1 MKAQP
6 KAAPAPPDGWPLRLF
21 TALFGA
27 LLGLTLL
34 KFGNPIIMESSVS
47 APKDAWEFFLWQ
59 SWPIAWAYSL
69 LGLAAVLGLI
79 AARWEI
85 NAPPWLI
92 ALPLVWLIWQFLA
105 ASHSLDPSVSPGIVA
120 HFAACVVCFYLGLFS
135 LSKARSLASFWSG
148 ITLAFVLVLA
158 VGWQQHFG
166 SLAETRRYFW
176 ANIYPTLKSPL
187 PAAYYKRLNSDRIFS
202 TLFYPNT
209 LAGVLLLMLPP
220 VLAAVAAARRLTIPA
235 RAFLVAVIALA
246 ALACL
251 FWSGS
256 KAGWLLMLLLGIVAL
271 LRLPLDKKFRIALVA
286 GVLFLGLIGF
296 LSHFAAFLK
305 RGAPSAS
312 ARLDYWQAA
321 ARITRAHPLLGCG
334 PGAFGSSYL
343 AIKRPESEPAKVV
356 HNDYLEQASDSGL
369 PGFIAY
375 TAFVLGALLWSAP
388 ASRPG
393 LRRQEAPAA
402 PGGLADLWKLLWAAA
417 RQSGTTGGAS
427 PALVQDRWRFA
438 IWLGVLGWSLQGLF
452 EFGLYIP
459 ALAWPA
465 FTFLGWLLGS
475 SSPASGGWESRT
487 KSLAA
492 ILFDLRWAAGYGERQ

>member
-1 MKAQP
+1 MKPQP
-6 KAAPAPPDGWPLRLF
+6 KAAPALPDGWPLRLF
-21 TALFGA
+21 AALFGA

-34 KFGNPIIMESSVS
+34 KFGNPAIMESSVS

-69 LGLAAVLGLI
+69 LGLAAVPGLI
-79 AARWEI
+79 AARWKI

-166 SLAETRRYFW
+166 GLAETRRYFW
-176 ANIYPTLKSPL
+176 ANIYPDLKSPL
-187 PAAYYKRLNSDRIFS
+187 PAEYYKRLNSDRIFS

-209 LAGVLLLMLPP
+209 LAGVLLLLLPP
-220 VLAAVAAARRLTIPA
+220 ALAAVAAARRLTIPA

-271 LRLPLDKKFRIALVA
+271 LRLPFDKKFRIALVA

-305 RGAPSAS
+305 RAP
-312 ARLDYWQAA
+312 
-321 ARITRAHPLLGCG
+321 
-334 PGAFGSSYL
+334 
-343 AIKRPESEPAKVV
+343 PA
-356 HNDYLEQASDSGL
+356 
-369 PGFIAY
+369 PP
-375 TAFVLGALLWSAP
+375 P
-388 ASRPG
+388 ASTTGRRP
-393 LRRQEAPAA
+393 RES
-402 PGGLADLWKLLWAAA
+402 PGHTLSWAAA
-417 RQSGTTGGAS
+417 RAPSVPPTWQSNVPNPNPPRWSTTTTSSRPLIPVCPAS
-427 PALVQDRWRFA
+427 SPTLPLSSARCC
-438 IWLGVLGWSLQGLF
+438 GVLPPAAQVSASSRRPLLPGDWRTFGSCFGRQPGKAGPPEAHPRPWFRTDGGLPSGWVSWG
-452 EFGLYIP
+452 GVCR
-459 ALAWPA
+459 
-465 FTFLGWLLGS
+465 GCS
-475 SSPASGGWESRT
+475 SSASISPPWPGPLSPSSDG
-487 KSLAA
+487 
-492 ILFDLRWAAGYGERQ
+492 F